1 MTVATTDDDLVITR
15 IFAARPDAVFGA
27 WSDARQM
34 AKWMGPAG
42 FAAPVIE
49 SDFRVGGAYQICI
62 RSSDG
67 QDYWWG
73 GTYFEIV
80 EPERLSFSVETYGWP
95 GETTLLRAP
104 HTRIGI
110 TFEAA
115 AEGHTRMT
123 FRQSPFPPNVD
134 RSNHENGWQE
144 ALDKLERHLTK

>member
-1 MTVATTDDDLVITR
+1 MTVATIDDDLVITR

-42 FAAPVIE
+42 FTAPIIE

-62 RSSDG
+62 QSSDG

-73 GTYFEIV
+73 GTYLEIV

-95 GETTLLRAP
+95 GESTLFRAP
-104 HTRIGI
+104 HTRISI

-134 RSNHENGWQE
+134 RTNHENGWLE
-144 ALDKLERHLTK
+144 ALDKLERYLKQ